1 VNKRLA
7 CYFGPVVVLDEDPF
21 PTEGVVPEHRQ
32 IGRLP
37 AIEGLARRL
46 QIAGQHWALI
56 DARRIGKSSVALAA
70 LDRLAGEP
78 GIVTIDVDLRRAKVD
93 SEVKLV
99 RALRRAAG
107 DAGVRVGQLKRASV
121 ELSKLLQQ
129 KTPAALRDIGA
140 LLGASEEL
148 TTAKDLGGVLAGMI
162 GGDEPIDLADQLLLF
177 EAWGRAHDTVIVVF
191 IDEVQDLASWSGGA
205 AVDSLARAMRHPLRH
220 VRLLFAGSEKHAMNE
235 LFAAGRPLREN
246 TLDFDLPPIARVDW
260 LHDLP
265 DRFREM
271 GCQIDLEALEAIVD
285 ATPGRP
291 LRTNQVCL
299 QAAMGAPDYGDGE
312 SHITVDVAQFA
323 IELVSKRDRWEEDA
337 DDE

>member
-1 VNKRLA
+1 
-7 CYFGPVVVLDEDPF
+7 VVVVDEDPF

-37 AIEGLARRL
+37 AIEGLVRRL
-46 QIAGQHWALI
+46 RVAGQHWALI

-70 LDRLAGEP
+70 LERLAGES
-78 GIVTIDVDLRRAKVD
+78 GIVTIEVDLRRAMID
-93 SEVKLV
+93 SEAKLV

-107 DAGVRVGQLKRASV
+107 DSGVRAGQLKRAGA
-121 ELSKLLQQ
+121 ELTKLLQN

-140 LLGASEEL
+140 LLGVSDEL

-162 GGDEPIDLADQLLLF
+162 SGDDAIDLAGQLMLF

-191 IDEVQDLASWSGGA
+191 IDEVQDLAAWSGGA
-205 AVDSLARAMRHPLRH
+205 AVETLARAMRHPLRY

-246 TLDFDLPPIARVDW
+246 TLDFDLLPIARDDW
-260 LHDLP
+260 LHHLP
-265 DRFREM
+265 DRFGEM
-271 GCQIDLEALEAIVD
+271 GCRIDLEALEAIVD

-299 QAAMGAPDYGDGE
+299 QAAMSAPDYASGE
-312 SHITVDVAQFA
+312 SHITVEMATFA
-323 IELVSKRDRWEEDA
+323 IELVSKRDRWAEDA